1 MNMTNKKSFFYIL
14 VSILLLL
21 CLLDMPYGFYSF
33 VRFAASA
40 AFCFFA
46 YEAKKS
52 ENKDRMI
59 LFIILAVLFQPFVKI
74 PLGRSIWNIIDVVVA
89 IYLFYIL
96 FRHISDKG

>member
-1 MNMTNKKSFFYIL
+1 MTNKKSFFYIL